1 MYYKRRRTRWQV
13 FAVLALVLAML
24 FSVGW
29 QTIYAAG
36 SHAKGSGVKV
46 NKLDGTPELPEAGKS
61 RMAKKAKMLY
71 IKMMIR

>member
-46 NKLDGTPELPEAGKS
+46 NKLDGTPELPGSGE
-61 RMAKKAKMLY
+61 KAAWRKRRRCS
-71 IKMMIR
+71 I